1 VQQTDVTIV
10 GAGPAGISSAIYLHR
25 AGWAP
30 LLIERAEPGGLL
42 RNANL
47 VENYP
52 GFPGGIKGPELVA
65 LFKKQLEALNIRVT
79 ASDVKKVSV
88 VRGAFRI
95 ETKAQSYASRCVILA
110 TGTRP
115 KRIEFKG
122 GAGLVGTRLFSEI
135 VEMPLTSIAGKRIV
149 VVGGGDAAFDYSLNL
164 VDRGADVTAIS
175 RSEPTCLPLLRARAE
190 TSGVQLVVGAAVDKM
205 RLKDGEILV
214 GFGSGKQRVE
224 FPADYVLSACGREP
238 NLDCL
243 SKSLRT
249 RIRKGARVP
258 ETDIPGLY
266 AVGDVVR
273 GKHRQ
278 TAIAVGDG
286 IHAGMMA
293 DEYLRESEGRR

>member
-1 VQQTDVTIV
+1 VQQADVTIV

-30 LLIERAEPGGLL
+30 LLIERSEPGGLL

-47 VENYP
+47 NENYP
-52 GFPGGIKGPELVA
+52 GFPGGIRGPELVT

-79 ASDVKKVSV
+79 ASDVKKVKAI
-88 VRGAFRI
+88 RGAFRI
-95 ETKAQSYASRCVILA
+95 EADAQTYASRCVILA

-122 GAGLVGTRLFSEI
+122 AAGLVGTRLFSEI
-135 VEMPLTSIAGKRIV
+135 VEMPLADIAGRRVAVI
-149 VVGGGDAAFDYSLNL
+149 GGGDAAFDYSLNL
-164 VDRGADVTAIS
+164 VSRGTDVTVIS

-190 TSGVQLVVGAAVDKM
+190 TSGVQLVLGAAVDRV
-205 RLKDGEILV
+205 RLKDGEVIV

-224 FPADYVLSACGREP
+224 LPTDYVLSACGREP

-249 RIRKGARVP
+249 RIHGGGQVP
-258 ETDIPGLY
+258 ATDVPGLF

-273 GKHRQ
+273 GRHRQ

-293 DEYLRESEGRR
+293 DEYLREAEGRR